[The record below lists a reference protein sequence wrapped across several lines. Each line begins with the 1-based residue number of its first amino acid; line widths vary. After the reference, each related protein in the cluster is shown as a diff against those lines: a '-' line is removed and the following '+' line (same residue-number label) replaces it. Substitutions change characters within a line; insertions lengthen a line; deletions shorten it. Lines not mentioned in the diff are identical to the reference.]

1 MDSGSEERVR
11 HNLKIF
17 AKDKTLLLV
26 THRTA
31 LLDLTERVIVLDGG
45 RIVADGPKEQILAAL
60 KEGAIG
66 RAY

>member
-1 MDSGSEERVR
+1 MDSRSEERVR

-17 AKDKTLLLV
+17 ARDKTLLLV